1 MFRKFKESPYFKAA
15 VTVLICGGLLIIF
28 DSWID
33 NRQLTVGFETINR
46 TLAPVY
52 IGVVFAF
59 VLCPVYNYCVG
70 AFYDRLKKSNPEGK
84 KLLKISKALAS
95 IICVV
100 LVVGLIGLL
109 IYFIVPQLVDTLISL
124 GNTMPERLA
133 ALSDWLETHFSK
145 FPQLAKW
152 VDNVANTGSR
162 DIINWAHE
170 NVLKGDAMNIA
181 NTISSG
187 LFTAVKYIF
196 NFIIGLLI
204 MVYLLNFKDH
214 LFAITRKIVTAT
226 CGQKRR
232 DNLYEFS
239 SIVNETFI
247 GFLVG
252 RIIDSFIIGVLTFV
266 VLVIFDIPF
275 ALMIAVIVGVTN
287 VIPFFGPFIGAVPSV
302 LLLMLEEPMA
312 AVYFLI
318 IILVIQQ
325 LDGNVIGPKIVGDS
339 LGISSFWV
347 LIAVLVGGGLFGFEG
362 MVFGVPVFAV
372 AYRYINK
379 LTSRSLA
386 HKGKPMTT
394 SEYYSLEPYGIDDKD
409 VAFETDSKDGKDT
422 FIKHLKRKKSKSA
435 EEKKIAGNQDK
446 KDATD

>member
-170 NVLKGDAMNIA
+170 NVLKGDAMQIYGTYRSRGIRLVSMPKA
-181 NTISSG
+181 KSPKSG
-187 LFTAVKYIF
+187 
-196 NFIIGLLI
+196 
-204 MVYLLNFKDH
+204 
-214 LFAITRKIVTAT
+214 
-226 CGQKRR
+226 
-232 DNLYEFS
+232 
-239 SIVNETFI
+239 
-247 GFLVG
+247 
-252 RIIDSFIIGVLTFV
+252 
-266 VLVIFDIPF
+266 P
-275 ALMIAVIVGVTN
+275 
-287 VIPFFGPFIGAVPSV
+287 
-302 LLLMLEEPMA
+302 
-312 AVYFLI
+312 
-318 IILVIQQ
+318 
-325 LDGNVIGPKIVGDS
+325 
-339 LGISSFWV
+339 
-347 LIAVLVGGGLFGFEG
+347 
-362 MVFGVPVFAV
+362 
-372 AYRYINK
+372 
-379 LTSRSLA
+379 
-386 HKGKPMTT
+386 
-394 SEYYSLEPYGIDDKD
+394 
-409 VAFETDSKDGKDT
+409 
-422 FIKHLKRKKSKSA
+422 
-435 EEKKIAGNQDK
+435 
-446 KDATD
+446 